1 MTRLKSWYELKY
13 YQEEEPNPVQ
23 HTLKLEI
30 FDFFPASARVLLTQ
44 LTMMSSLT
52 FSPSPR
58 SSRTFRVYLKHKED
72 HKVSTRKKEILPIL
86 PQYLLVTWSMNKGT
100 SVFLCYITKY
110 TKEDCTSSLTARPEP
125 GSGWGSHHLD
135 LGLQCP
141 PVKIWLQF
149 CPDPQHSYSSPA
161 AVTHKKNA
169 HYHLR
174 VILVFVTALNSNFDL
189 YWTKDVYSCAGYKSN
204 HTVILMFSL

>member
-1 MTRLKSWYELKY
+1 
-13 YQEEEPNPVQ
+13 
-23 HTLKLEI
+23 
-30 FDFFPASARVLLTQ
+30 
-44 LTMMSSLT
+44 
-52 FSPSPR
+52 
-58 SSRTFRVYLKHKED
+58 
-72 HKVSTRKKEILPIL
+72 
-86 PQYLLVTWSMNKGT
+86 MNKGT

-161 AVTHKKNA
+161 AVTQKKKCT
-169 HYHLR
+169 LS
-174 VILVFVTALNSNFDL
+174 LTGNFGFR
-189 YWTKDVYSCAGYKSN
+189 YSTEFK
-204 HTVILMFSL
+204 L